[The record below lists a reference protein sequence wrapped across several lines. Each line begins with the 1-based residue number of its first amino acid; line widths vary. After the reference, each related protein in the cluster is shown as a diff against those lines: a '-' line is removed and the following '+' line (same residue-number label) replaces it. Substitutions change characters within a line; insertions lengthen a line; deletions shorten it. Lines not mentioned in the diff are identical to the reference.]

1 MRRYSTTAEQAPD
14 PASVKLF
21 PGQRAPRSDWQ
32 TVRNLLPYV
41 WHYKW
46 RVMLAL
52 TCLVAAKVANLG
64 VPVLMKRLIDSMNL
78 HAGDPRA
85 LLVVPVGLIV
95 AYGMLRLS
103 ATLFTELR
111 EMLFSKVTQ
120 SAVREIALQVF
131 RHLHAL
137 SLRFHLDRQTGGM
150 SRDIERGTR
159 GIQSLIS
166 YSLYSILP
174 TLVEMGLV
182 IGFFILHYDIWFAA
196 ITGCALVGYIV
207 FTIVVTE
214 WRTHFRRKM
223 NELDSR
229 ANQKAIDSLL
239 NFETVKYFGNEEYE
253 ARRYDENLLKYRS
266 AAIRSQNSL
275 SFLNFGQQAIIAA
288 GLILILWRA
297 TVGVV
302 DGKLTLG
309 DLVLVN
315 TLMIQ
320 LYIPLNF
327 LGVIYREI
335 KQATTD
341 MDRMFVLLGTH
352 QEVADAPGAQP
363 LRVNG
368 AQVRFRDVRFS
379 YEPDRQIL
387 DGVDFTIAAGTT
399 TAVVGHS
406 GSGKSTLARLLFR
419 FYDVNA
425 GAIEIDGQDIRA
437 ITQDSLRRA
446 IGIVPQD
453 TVLFNDSI
461 FYNIAYGRPDAS
473 REEVIAAASAAQ
485 IDSFIRE
492 LPQGYD
498 TPVGER
504 GLKLSGGEKQ
514 RVAIARTLLKN
525 PPVLVFDEA
534 TSALDSR
541 TEQAIQAELMRL
553 AQNRTTLLIAHRLST
568 VVHADQILVMD
579 HGRIVE
585 RGTHAELM
593 RARGRYA
600 EMWDIQARAAA
611 QGGEAVA
618 ADALAVDVGD
628 ATQDA

>member
-52 TCLVAAKVANLG
+52 SCLVAAKVANLG

-78 HAGDPRA
+78 QAGDPRA

-253 ARRYDENLLKYRS
+253 AQRYDENLRKYRT

-275 SFLNFGQQAIIAA
+275 SFLNFGQQTIIAA

-352 QEVADAPGAQP
+352 QEVADTPGAQP
-363 LRVNG
+363 LQVNG

-379 YEPDRQIL
+379 YEPDRVIL

-461 FYNIAYGRPDAS
+461 FYNIAYGRPEANRD
-473 REEVIAAASAAQ
+473 EVIAAASAAQ
-485 IDSFIRE
+485 IDTFIRE

-579 HGRIVE
+579 RGRIVE

-611 QGGEAVA
+611 QGGEAVG

>member
-1 MRRYSTTAEQAPD
+1 MRRYSTTAEPAPAE
-14 PASVKLF
+14 PANSLF
-21 PGQRAPRSDWQ
+21 KGAGAPRSDWQ

-46 RVMLAL
+46 RVILAL

-64 VPVLMKRLIDSMNL
+64 VPVLMKKLVDTMNI
-78 HAGDPRA
+78 APGNATA
-85 LLVVPVGLIV
+85 LLVVPAGLIV

-103 ATLFTELR
+103 GTLFTELR
-111 EMLFSKVTQ
+111 EILFAKVTQ

-174 TLVEMGLV
+174 TLVEMSLV
-182 IGFFILHYDIWFAA
+182 IGYLLLHYDIWFAA
-196 ITGCALVGYIV
+196 ITLCALVAYIA
-207 FTIVVTE
+207 FTIIVTE

-253 ARRYDENLLKYRS
+253 ARRYDENLRTYRT

-275 SFLNFGQQAIIAA
+275 SLLNFGQQTIIAV

-297 TVGVV
+297 TVGVAA
-302 DGKLTLG
+302 GKLTLG

-341 MDRMFVLLGTH
+341 MDRMFVLLGTN
-352 QEVADAPGAQP
+352 QEVADAAGAAP

-368 AQVRFRDVRFS
+368 AEVRFRHVGFG
-379 YEPDRQIL
+379 YESNRTIL
-387 DGVDFTIAAGTT
+387 DDVDFTIAAGTT

-419 FYDVNA
+419 FYDVSR
-425 GAIEIDGQDIRA
+425 GGIEIDGQDTRKV
-437 ITQDSLRRA
+437 TQASLRA
-446 IGIVPQD
+446 SIGIVPQD

-461 FYNIAYGRPDAS
+461 YYNIAYGRPEATRD
-473 REEVIAAASAAQ
+473 EVIEAARAAQ
-485 IDSFIRE
+485 IDHFISE

-525 PPVLVFDEA
+525 PPILVFDEA

-541 TEQAIQAELMRL
+541 TEQAIQSELMRL

-593 RARGRYA
+593 RANGRYA
-600 EMWDIQARAAA
+600 GMWQIQARNAA
-611 QGGEAVA
+611 QGVPD
-618 ADALAVDVGD
+618 ADALAIDAGD
-628 ATQDA
+628 ETQDA

>member
-1 MRRYSTTAEQAPD
+1 MRRYSTTAEPAPA
-14 PASVKLF
+14 PASNTLF

-52 TCLVAAKVANLG
+52 ACLVSAKVANLG
-64 VPVLMKRLIDSMNL
+64 VPVLMKQLIDSMNL
-78 HAGDPRA
+78 QPGDPRA
-85 LLVVPVGLIV
+85 LLAVPIGLIV
-95 AYGMLRLS
+95 GYGLLRLS

-214 WRTHFRRKM
+214 WRTHFRRRM

-253 ARRYDENLLKYRS
+253 AQRYDENLRKYRT

-275 SFLNFGQQAIIAA
+275 SFLNFGQQTIIAL

-341 MDRMFVLLGTH
+341 MDRMFVLLGTN
-352 QEVADAPGAQP
+352 QEVADAPGAKP
-363 LRVNG
+363 LQVDG

-379 YEPDRQIL
+379 YEPDRLIL

-419 FYDVNA
+419 FYDVND

-473 REEVIAAASAAQ
+473 RDEVIAAARAAQ

-611 QGGEAVA
+611 KGGEAVG
-618 ADALAVDVGD
+618 ADALALDVGD

>member
-1 MRRYSTTAEQAPD
+1 MRRYSTTAEPAPAE
-14 PASVKLF
+14 PANSLF
-21 PGQRAPRSDWQ
+21 QGGARRSDWQ

-52 TCLVAAKVANLG
+52 TCLVADKVANLG
-64 VPVLMKRLIDSMNL
+64 VPVLMKKLVDSMNI
-78 HAGDPRA
+78 APGDPAA
-85 LLVVPVGLIV
+85 LLAVPVGLIV
-95 AYGMLRLS
+95 GYGLLRLS
-103 ATLFTELR
+103 STLFTELR
-111 EMLFSKVTQ
+111 EILFSKVTQ

-174 TLVEMGLV
+174 TLVEMSLV
-182 IGFFILHYDIWFAA
+182 IGFFVVRYDIWFAA
-196 ITGCALVGYIV
+196 ITICALAGYIV

-253 ARRYDENLLKYRS
+253 ARRYDENLRTYRT

-275 SFLNFGQQAIIAA
+275 SFLNFGQQAIIAL

-297 TVGVV
+297 TVGVAA
-302 DGKLTLG
+302 GKLTLG

-341 MDRMFVLLGTH
+341 MDRMFVLLGTQ
-352 QEVADAPGAQP
+352 QEVADTPGAP
-363 LRVNG
+363 VLAVNG
-368 AQVRFRDVRFS
+368 AEVRFRHVGFG
-379 YEPDRQIL
+379 YEKNRVIL
-387 DGVDFTIAAGTT
+387 DDVDFTIAAGTT

-419 FYDVNA
+419 FYDVTR
-425 GAIEIDGQDIRA
+425 GSIEVDGQDIRKVR
-437 ITQDSLRRA
+437 QVSLRA
-446 IGIVPQD
+446 SIGIVPQD

-461 FYNIAYGRPDAS
+461 YYNIAYGRPEAT
-473 REEVIAAASAAQ
+473 REEVIEAARAAQ
-485 IDSFIRE
+485 IDTFISE

-525 PPVLVFDEA
+525 PPILVFDEA

-541 TEQAIQAELMRL
+541 TEQAIQSELMRL

-579 HGRIVE
+579 RGRIIE

-593 RARGRYA
+593 RANGHYA
-600 EMWDIQARAAA
+600 EMWQIQARNAAE
-611 QGGEAVA
+611 GSPD
-618 ADALAVDVGD
+618 ADALAIDVGD

>member
-1 MRRYSTTAEQAPD
+1 M
-14 PASVKLF
+14 
-21 PGQRAPRSDWQ
+21 
-32 TVRNLLPYV
+32 
-41 WHYKW
+41 
-46 RVMLAL
+46 
-52 TCLVAAKVANLG
+52 
-64 VPVLMKRLIDSMNL
+64 
-78 HAGDPRA
+78 
-85 LLVVPVGLIV
+85 VPVGLIV
-95 AYGMLRLS
+95 AYGILRLS
-103 ATLFTELR
+103 GTLFTELR
-111 EMLFSKVTQ
+111 EILFSKVTQ

-182 IGFFILHYDIWFAA
+182 MGFFILHYDIWFAA
-196 ITGCALVGYIV
+196 ITGCALLSYIV

-253 ARRYDENLLKYRS
+253 AGRYDENLRKYRT

-275 SFLNFGQQAIIAA
+275 SFLNFGQQAIIAT

-297 TVGVV
+297 TVGVAA
-302 DGKLTLG
+302 GKLTLG

-341 MDRMFVLLGTH
+341 MDRMFVLLGTNR
-352 QEVADAPGAQP
+352 EVADAPDAAA
-363 LRVNG
+363 LRVQG
-368 AQVRFRDVRFS
+368 AAVRFNHVGFG
-379 YEPDRQIL
+379 YESNRVIL
-387 DGVDFTIAAGTT
+387 DDVDFAIAAGTT

-419 FYDVNA
+419 FYDVSS
-425 GAIEIDGQDIRA
+425 GGIEIDGQDIRT

-461 FYNIAYGRPDAS
+461 YYNIAYGRPDAS
-473 REEVIAAASAAQ
+473 RDEVIEAARAAQ
-485 IDSFIRE
+485 IDGFIRE

-504 GLKLSGGEKQ
+504 GLKLSGG
-514 RVAIARTLLKN
+514 
-525 PPVLVFDEA
+525 
-534 TSALDSR
+534 
-541 TEQAIQAELMRL
+541 
-553 AQNRTTLLIAHRLST
+553 
-568 VVHADQILVMD
+568 
-579 HGRIVE
+579 
-585 RGTHAELM
+585 
-593 RARGRYA
+593 
-600 EMWDIQARAAA
+600 
-611 QGGEAVA
+611 GEAARRHCPHA
-618 ADALAVDVGD
+618 AEEPADPGLR
-628 ATQDA
+628 

>member
-1 MRRYSTTAEQAPD
+1 MRRSSTTAPSTDESAATAP
-14 PASVKLF
+14 SNSIF
-21 PGQRAPRSDWQ
+21 SSQGAPRSDWQ

-46 RVMLAL
+46 RVIFALA
-52 TCLVAAKVANLG
+52 CLVLAKVANLG
-64 VPVLMKRLIDSMNL
+64 VPVLMKRLIDTMDV
-78 HAGDPRA
+78 APGDAHA

-95 AYGMLRLS
+95 AYGVLRLS
-103 ATLFTELR
+103 STLFTELR
-111 EMLFSKVTQ
+111 EILFAKVTQ

-137 SLRFHLDRQTGGM
+137 SLRFHLERQTGGM

-159 GIQSLIS
+159 GIQQLIS

-174 TLVEMGLV
+174 TLVEMALV
-182 IGFFILHYDIWFAA
+182 IGFLVLHYDIWFAG
-196 ITGCALVGYIV
+196 ITAVALIGYIV

-214 WRTHFRRKM
+214 WRTHFRRRM

-229 ANQKAIDSLL
+229 ASQKAIDSLL

-253 ARRYDENLLKYRS
+253 ARRYDENLLKYR
-266 AAIRSQNSL
+266 AAAVRSQNSL
-275 SFLNFGQQAIIAA
+275 SFLNFGQQTIIAI

-297 TVGVV
+297 TVGVAA
-302 DGKLTLG
+302 GRLTLG

-341 MDRMFVLLGTH
+341 MDRMFVLLGTN
-352 QEVADAPGAQP
+352 QEVADVPGAP
-363 LRVNG
+363 ALEVRG
-368 AQVRFRDVRFS
+368 AAVRFRHVGFG
-379 YEPDRQIL
+379 YESDRVIL
-387 DGVDFTIAAGTT
+387 NDVDFTIAAGTT

-406 GSGKSTLARLLFR
+406 GSGKSTLARLLYR
-419 FYDVNA
+419 FYDVS
-425 GAIEIDGQDIRA
+425 GGGIEIDGQDIRG
-437 ITQDSLRRA
+437 IRQDTLRRA

-461 FYNIAYGRPDAS
+461 YYNIAYGRPEAS
-473 REEVIAAASAAQ
+473 HEEVIAAARAAQ
-485 IDSFIRE
+485 IDPFIRE

-525 PPVLVFDEA
+525 PPILVFDEA

-579 HGRIVE
+579 HGQIIE
-585 RGTHAELM
+585 RGTHGELM
-593 RARGRYA
+593 RINGRYA
-600 EMWDIQARAAA
+600 EMWRIQARNAVE
-611 QGGEAVA
+611 GETDDAEGVA
-618 ADALAVDVGD
+618 HA
-628 ATQDA
+628 

>member
-1 MRRYSTTAEQAPD
+1 MRRYSTSAEPS
-14 PASVKLF
+14 PAQPSSLF
-21 PGQRAPRSDWQ
+21 GKSNVPRSDWQ

-52 TCLVAAKVANLG
+52 VCLVAAKVANLG
-64 VPVLMKRLIDSMNL
+64 VPVLMKKLVDNMNVP
-78 HAGDPRA
+78 AGSATA

-95 AYGMLRLS
+95 AYGVLRLS
-103 ATLFTELR
+103 GTLFTELR
-111 EMLFSKVTQ
+111 EILFSKVTQ

-182 IGFFILHYDIWFAA
+182 MGFFILHYDIWFAA
-196 ITGCALVGYIV
+196 ITGCALVSYIV

-214 WRTHFRRKM
+214 WRTHFRRRM

-253 ARRYDENLLKYRS
+253 ARRYDENLLTYRT

-275 SFLNFGQQAIIAA
+275 SFLNFGQQAIIAT

-297 TVGVV
+297 TVGVAA
-302 DGKLTLG
+302 GKLTLG

-341 MDRMFVLLGTH
+341 MDRMFVLLGTNR
-352 QEVADAPGAQP
+352 EVADAPGAQA
-363 LRVNG
+363 LRVSG
-368 AQVRFRDVRFS
+368 AAVRFAHVGFG
-379 YEPDRQIL
+379 YESNRVIL
-387 DGVDFTIAAGTT
+387 DDVDFTIAAGTT

-419 FYDVNA
+419 FYDV
-425 GAIEIDGQDIRA
+425 GSGGIEIDGQDIRA

-461 FYNIAYGRPDAS
+461 YYNIAYGRPNAS
-473 REEVIAAASAAQ
+473 RDEVIEAARAAQ
-485 IDSFIRE
+485 IDAFIRE

-525 PPVLVFDEA
+525 PPILVFDEA

-579 HGRIVE
+579 HGRVIE

-593 RARGRYA
+593 RLDGRYA
-600 EMWDIQARAAA
+600 EMWRIQARSAAD
-611 QGGEAVA
+611 GEAPVE
-618 ADALAVDVGD
+618 DVSLAIEAGD

>member
-52 TCLVAAKVANLG
+52 ACLVAAKVANLG

-78 HAGDPRA
+78 TAGDPRA

-111 EMLFSKVTQ
+111 EILFSKVTQ

-196 ITGCALVGYIV
+196 ITGCALVSYIV

-214 WRTHFRRKM
+214 WRTHFRRRM

-253 ARRYDENLLKYRS
+253 ARRYDENLLKYRA

-275 SFLNFGQQAIIAA
+275 SFLNFGQQVIIAV

-352 QEVADAPGAQP
+352 QEVADTPGAQP

-368 AQVRFRDVRFS
+368 AQVRFRDVCFG
-379 YEPDRQIL
+379 YEPDRTIL
-387 DGVDFTIAAGTT
+387 NGVDFNIAAGTT

-419 FYDVNA
+419 FYDVNR

-461 FYNIAYGRPDAS
+461 YYNIAYGRPDAT
-473 REEVIAAASAAQ
+473 REEVIAAAQAAQ
-485 IDSFIRE
+485 IDTFIRE

-579 HGRIVE
+579 HGRVVE

-593 RARGRYA
+593 RAGGRYA

-611 QGGEAVA
+611 KGGEAVGA
-618 ADALAVDVGD
+618 EALALDVGD

>member
-1 MRRYSTTAEQAPD
+1 MRRYSTTAEPAPAE
-14 PASVKLF
+14 PANSLF
-21 PGQRAPRSDWQ
+21 KGAGAPRSDWQ

-46 RVMLAL
+46 RVILAL

-64 VPVLMKRLIDSMNL
+64 VPVLMKKLVDTMNI
-78 HAGDPRA
+78 APGNATA
-85 LLVVPVGLIV
+85 LLVVPAGLIV

-103 ATLFTELR
+103 GTLFTELR
-111 EMLFSKVTQ
+111 EILFAKVTQ

-174 TLVEMGLV
+174 TLVEMSLV
-182 IGFFILHYDIWFAA
+182 IGFLLLHYDIWFAA
-196 ITGCALVGYIV
+196 ITLCALVAYIA
-207 FTIVVTE
+207 FTIIVTE

-253 ARRYDENLLKYRS
+253 ARRYDENLRTYRT

-275 SFLNFGQQAIIAA
+275 SLLNFGQQTIIAV

-297 TVGVV
+297 TVGVAA
-302 DGKLTLG
+302 GKLTLG

-341 MDRMFVLLGTH
+341 MDRMFVLLGTN
-352 QEVADAPGAQP
+352 QEVADAPGAAP
-363 LRVNG
+363 LRVEG
-368 AQVRFRDVRFS
+368 AEVRFRHVGFG
-379 YEPDRQIL
+379 YESNRTIL
-387 DGVDFTIAAGTT
+387 DDVDFTIAAGTT

-419 FYDVNA
+419 FYDVSR
-425 GAIEIDGQDIRA
+425 GGIEIDGQDTRKV
-437 ITQDSLRRA
+437 TQASLRA
-446 IGIVPQD
+446 SIGIVPQD

-461 FYNIAYGRPDAS
+461 YYNIAYGRPEATRD
-473 REEVIAAASAAQ
+473 EVIEAARAAQ
-485 IDSFIRE
+485 IDHFISE

-525 PPVLVFDEA
+525 PPILVFDEA

-541 TEQAIQAELMRL
+541 TEQAIQSELMRL

-593 RARGRYA
+593 RANGRYA
-600 EMWDIQARAAA
+600 GMWQIQARNAA
-611 QGGEAVA
+611 QGVPD
-618 ADALAVDVGD
+618 ADALAIDAGD
-628 ATQDA
+628 ETQDA